1 MSDTRQVL
9 AIDGRGQFL
18 VMEQPVPE
26 VKPGQI
32 RIRVRASLVSPGT
45 ELGGVPKLRE
55 NPNPDAAPRPFG
67 YANAGD
73 VVAVGE
79 GVTRF
84 KVGDRVACMGGGY
97 ALHATDAVVPQNLS
111 VHLPEGV
118 SYADGSFAHLA
129 ATALHAVRR
138 AEPEIRE
145 HFLVVGL
152 GIVGQLSAQ
161 FARLGGTHVMAW
173 DRLPMRLEIARA
185 TGCDR
190 PVNTAEEDGVEAAKE
205 FTRGH
210 GMDAAILAFGG
221 EGTEAFKQVVRTMK
235 VAPDT
240 HLMGRVVIVGG
251 ATITH
256 TFAAGL
262 GNLDVRSAARTGPGY
277 HDEAWEHGA
286 DYPSVYFSWNTQRN
300 LEECIRFMDEGRI
313 QVRPIVTHQ
322 VSLADAPKACDELVT
337 NPGKTLGVVIE
348 P

>member
-1 MSDTRQVL
+1 
-9 AIDGRGQFL
+9 
-18 VMEQPVPE
+18 
-26 VKPGQI
+26 
-32 RIRVRASLVSPGT
+32 
-45 ELGGVPKLRE
+45 
-55 NPNPDAAPRPFG
+55 
-67 YANAGD
+67 
-73 VVAVGE
+73 
-79 GVTRF
+79 
-84 KVGDRVACMGGGY
+84 
-97 ALHATDAVVPQNLS
+97 
-111 VHLPEGV
+111 
-118 SYADGSFAHLA
+118 
-129 ATALHAVRR
+129 
-138 AEPEIRE
+138 
-145 HFLVVGL
+145 
-152 GIVGQLSAQ
+152 
-161 FARLGGTHVMAW
+161 
-173 DRLPMRLEIARA
+173 
-185 TGCDR
+185 
-190 PVNTAEEDGVEAAKE
+190 
-205 FTRGH
+205 
-210 GMDAAILAFGG
+210 MDAAILAFGG

>member
-138 AEPEIRE
+138 AEPEIGE

-161 FARLGGTHVMAW
+161 FARLGGTHVMVGPPP
-173 DRLPMRLEIARA
+173 DRLEIARA

-190 PVNTAEEDGVEAAKE
+190 PVNTAEEDGVEAARSSHAGMGW
-205 FTRGH
+205 TRRS
-210 GMDAAILAFGG
+210 AFGG

-256 TFAAGL
+256 TFAAAL
-262 GNLDVRSAARTGPGY
+262 GIRCASAARTGPGY

-286 DYPSVYFSWNTQRN
+286 DYPPVYLLEYAAK
-300 LEECIRFMDEGRI
+300 LEECIRFMAEGRI

-322 VSLADAPKACDELVT
+322 VSLTDAPKA
-337 NPGKTLGVVIE
+337 
-348 P
+348 